1 MDDTPPEMPAN
12 RSDNASWPGWA
23 AATAICIRF
32 YSRLPVP
39 PLPGERGLHAAPDF
53 RQVPRALPFAAL
65 VIALPAALVLL
76 VTGAAGTAP
85 LLAAGLALAALVLTT
100 GALHEDGFA
109 DSADG
114 LFGGRDAEQRLAI
127 MRDSRIGSYGT
138 LAIVLSLLLRASAL
152 AAILDA
158 AGGLAT
164 AAVVMMAAAWSRL
177 EGLYLMA
184 EEPPA
189 RSDGAAAS
197 VGRPSGATAWIAC
210 GLSLAI
216 AFGLTVATSLPVAG
230 LTLGLALAHAG
241 TLFLA
246 RLSRRLIGG
255 QTGDIIGAAQQL
267 AEIALYVGFA
277 FVLGAG

>member
-1 MDDTPPEMPAN
+1 MAESDPAPAEATAP
-12 RSDNASWPGWA
+12 SPAWPGWIV
-23 AATAICIRF
+23 ATAICLRL

-39 PLPGERGLHAAPDF
+39 PLPGERGLHQAPDF
-53 RQVPRALPFAAL
+53 RLVPRALPFAAL
-65 VIALPAALVLL
+65 IVALPAALVL
-76 VTGAAGTAP
+76 VATGAAGTAP

-114 LFGGRDAEQRLAI
+114 LFGGRDAQQRLAI

-138 LAIVLSLLLRASAL
+138 LAIGLSLLLRVSAL

-158 AGGLAT
+158 AGGLAA
-164 AAVVMMAAAWSRL
+164 AAVVTMAAAWSRL
-177 EGLYLMA
+177 EGLYLLA

-216 AFGLTVATSLPVAG
+216 AFGLALATSLPVAG

-267 AEIALYVGFA
+267 SEIAIYAGFA